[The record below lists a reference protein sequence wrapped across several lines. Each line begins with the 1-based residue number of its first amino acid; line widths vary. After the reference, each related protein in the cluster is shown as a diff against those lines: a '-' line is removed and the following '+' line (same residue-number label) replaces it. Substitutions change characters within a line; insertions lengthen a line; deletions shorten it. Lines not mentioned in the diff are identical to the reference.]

1 MEKEI
6 LFIEGR
12 REAYAPDKI
21 RHTMTV
27 GELIAFLEDFDEDT
41 LVMLNNDESYTYG
54 CITENTMWM
63 ED

>member
-12 REAYAPDKI
+12 REAYAPHQI
-21 RHTMTV
+21 NYTMTV

-41 LVMLNNDESYTYG
+41 LVMLNNDEGYTYG
-54 CITENTMWM
+54 RITENTMWV